1 MHHANIATMDDNI
14 FDARLGIIDTIR
26 GILMDLAESDEPNES
41 ARLDMM
47 ESLGDVANLILE
59 VLNLEIIG
67 YDEESGQ
74 VTATLDLAPIS

>member
-1 MHHANIATMDDNI
+1 MDDNI